1 MRYENRRHE
10 KGSEQGERTMG
21 TEWYLIAGLGNPE
34 RKYNGTRHNVGF
46 ETADLIIGRYR
57 IDGPVRF
64 KRSLIGKGRIGDAQ
78 VIVEK
83 PMTYMNLSGEAIRE
97 CVDYYGIDPE
107 THLIVLVDDIDLPP
121 GHLRIRER
129 GSAGGHNGLKNIVQ
143 HLGSGNFIRVRIGVG
158 AKPDPSSDLVNHVLG
173 HPVGEEREQIR
184 AAMERA
190 AEATACIITD
200 GVQRAMSRYNG

>member
-1 MRYENRRHE
+1 MRA
-10 KGSEQGERTMG
+10 ERNAIMD

-46 ETADLIIGRYR
+46 ETADILIDRYK
-57 IDGPVRF
+57 IDGPTRF
-64 KRSLIGKGRIGDAQ
+64 KKSLIGKGRIEGVR

-97 CVDYYGIDPE
+97 CVDYYGIDPA

-121 GHLRIRER
+121 GHLRIREK

-143 HLGSGNFIRVRIGVG
+143 HLGNGNFIRIRIGVG
-158 AKPDPSSDLVNHVLG
+158 AKPDPSADLVNHVLG
-173 HPVGEEREQIR
+173 HPSGEEREQIR
-184 AAMERA
+184 GAMDRA
-190 AEATACIITD
+190 AEAVGCILTE